1 MNASKQSPPP
11 ETGSNE
17 KDALVKEVR
26 LRGERHERGLRE
38 GDPSVARRLA
48 QIGVLGWIIVV
59 PLLIGVFAG
68 RWLDQKFSSGL
79 FWTGPLL
86 MLGLA
91 LGCWSAWKWMQSA

>member
-1 MNASKQSPPP
+1 MTASKPPP
-11 ETGSNE
+11 PPSETNDN
-17 KDALVKEVR
+17 DALVKEVR
-26 LRGERHERGLRE
+26 LRGERHTRRLRE

-68 RWLDQKFSSGL
+68 RWLDQEFNSGL

-86 MLGLA
+86 MLGLGI
-91 LGCWSAWKWMQSA
+91 GCWSAWKWMQSA